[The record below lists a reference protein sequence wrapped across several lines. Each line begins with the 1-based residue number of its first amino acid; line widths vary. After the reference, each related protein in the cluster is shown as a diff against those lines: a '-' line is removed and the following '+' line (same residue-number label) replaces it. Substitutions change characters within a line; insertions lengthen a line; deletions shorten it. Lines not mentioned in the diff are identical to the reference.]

1 MEFTRD
7 IQGSNTYLV
16 YQIKP
21 QDEIDTVGLGMII
34 NNKIEGIVPT
44 IYNQMDREKFLKYN
58 ISAKVELKQFFYE
71 TVNRE
76 QLLCV
81 FASILEGLVE
91 AEDYM
96 LERETL
102 LLHPDY
108 IFVDV
113 STGRAA
119 LVCIPIIEQQEE
131 QKSLENFFK
140 EIMFSVQFNQEENGD
155 YIAKIIG
162 YLNRTKQISVP
173 DFLHLIK
180 TLQDPVPKTQPVS
193 QPKPVIQRP
202 VQVPK
207 DPNAAMVK
215 AKQEPTTV
223 QPVVAKTPENENQ
236 PQITMPHKEQPEVT
250 AGFEIPGSNA
260 TSLETESK
268 KGKKKKEKPPKE
280 KQKKEKPP
288 KEKKSFSLLFGKK
301 KKEENQE
308 NVSQPDMG
316 FEMPQ
321 VQPVQP
327 PENAPVAPPTT
338 MEAGGI
344 NNRHAAMPSSSGNF
358 GETRVL
364 GNNTFGE
371 TEVLSNLNPD
381 ARPNPCLIRVR
392 NQQQV
397 TINKSVFRI
406 GKEPNYVDYCIM
418 DNPAVSRSHANI
430 FRKEDG
436 YYIEDTNSINHTY
449 VNGEIA
455 VSGSAVKLE
464 SGTRIRLANEE
475 FVFQY

>member
-1 MEFTRD
+1 MEFTRE

-34 NNKIEGIVPT
+34 NNKIEGIVST
-44 IYNQMDREKFLKYN
+44 ISNQMDRQKFLKYN

-113 STGRAA
+113 STGKAA
-119 LVCIPIIEQQEE
+119 LVCVPIIKQQEE
-131 QKSLENFFK
+131 QKSLETFFK
-140 EIMFSVQFNQEENGD
+140 EIMFSVQFNQSENGD

-180 TLQDPVPKTQPVS
+180 TLQEPAPKPQQGGQT
-193 QPKPVIQRP
+193 KPVIQRP

-207 DPNAAMVK
+207 APSPEVENIE
-215 AKQEPTTV
+215 QPQNTV
-223 QPVVAKTPENENQ
+223 QPVAAKPPENPIQ
-236 PQITMPHKEQPEVT
+236 PQNTVLQKEQPQM
-250 AGFEIPGSNA
+250 GFEIPGGSA
-260 TSLETESK
+260 APLEAETK
-268 KGKKKKEKPPKE
+268 KGKKKKEKLPKE

-288 KEKKSFSLLFGKK
+288 KEKKSFPLLFGKK
-301 KKEENQE
+301 KKEESQE
-308 NVSQPDMG
+308 SVPQPEMA

-327 PENAPVAPPTT
+327 PENAPVAPPVTI
-338 MEAGGI
+338 EAGG
-344 NNRHAAMPSSSGNF
+344 NNHQIPIPPQSSNF

-364 GNNTFGE
+364 RNSNFGE

-397 TINKSVFRI
+397 TINKPVFRI
-406 GKEPNYVDYCIM
+406 GKEPNYVDYCIG

-436 YYIEDTNSINHTY
+436 YYIEDTNSANHTY
-449 VNGEIA
+449 VNGEIV